1 VQTPDEIGRFH
12 LLGTVERMAKD
23 KGKPSLDKLLL
34 DNVSNKY
41 KLILLTSKLLK
52 EKMKKD
58 GKIKMTPET
67 IMEALYEA
75 ASKDIDQKKI
85 SKGKASEEES
95 AEDKKPKER

>member
-1 VQTPDEIGRFH
+1 
-12 LLGTVERMAKD
+12 MAKD

-41 KLILLTSKLLK
+41 MLILLTSKLLK

-85 SKGKASEEES
+85 SKGKDKEEES
-95 AEDKKPKER
+95 AEEKKPKER